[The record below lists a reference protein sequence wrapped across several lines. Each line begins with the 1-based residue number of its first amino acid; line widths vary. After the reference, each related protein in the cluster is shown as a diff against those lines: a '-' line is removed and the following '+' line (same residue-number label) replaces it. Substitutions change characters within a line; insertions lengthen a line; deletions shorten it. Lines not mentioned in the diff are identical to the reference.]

1 MQEFNIKDY
10 QQLIKIEELY
20 KKANKLN
27 LEVDHIVPLQ
37 GDNVCGLHVPCN
49 LQLLSKKD
57 NASKGNKT

>member
-1 MQEFNIKDY
+1 MQILILKLKIKNK
-10 QQLIKIEELY
+10 QELY